1 MWELRKYTSWLHIIK
16 RKLELTIII
25 IEENILFLYFA
36 LSSQLNITNVVHT
49 LKVILYIENQKM
61 STVRNVNRVSPWTLI
76 IDSQLNW
83 HTTQRQYVL
92 GGNHDFFSS
101 NYVLIPSLSWLVF
114 IPTYFSISVIKWL
127 LDVSFFCT
135 EQLKCKKRLV
145 SKHKNCSK
153 VIC

>member
-101 NYVLIPSLSWLVF
+101 NYLLIPSLSWLVF

-127 LDVSFFCT
+127 LDVSIFLHGT
-135 EQLKCKKRLV
+135 I
-145 SKHKNCSK
+145 K
-153 VIC
+153 V

>member
-1 MWELRKYTSWLHIIK
+1 MWEVRKYTSWLHIIK

-25 IEENILFLYFA
+25 IEENILFLYFV
-36 LSSQLNITNVVHT
+36 LSSRLNITNVVHT

-92 GGNHDFFSS
+92 GGSHDFFSS
-101 NYVLIPSLSWLVF
+101 NYLLIPSLSWLVF

-127 LDVSFFCT
+127 LDVSIFLHGT
-135 EQLKCKKRLV
+135 I
-145 SKHKNCSK
+145 K
-153 VIC
+153 V

>member
-1 MWELRKYTSWLHIIK
+1 MWEVRKYTSWLHIIK

-92 GGNHDFFSS
+92 GGSHDFFSS
-101 NYVLIPSLSWLVF
+101 NYLLIPSSSWLVF

-127 LDVSFFCT
+127 LDVSIFLHGT
-135 EQLKCKKRLV
+135 I
-145 SKHKNCSK
+145 K
-153 VIC
+153 V

>member
-1 MWELRKYTSWLHIIK
+1 MWEVRKYTSWLHIIK

-92 GGNHDFFSS
+92 GGSHDFFSS
-101 NYVLIPSLSWLVF
+101 NYLLIPSLSWLVF
-114 IPTYFSISVIKWL
+114 ILTYFSISVIKWL
-127 LDVSFFCT
+127 LDVSIFLHGT
-135 EQLKCKKRLV
+135 I
-145 SKHKNCSK
+145 K
-153 VIC
+153 V

>member
-36 LSSQLNITNVVHT
+36 LSSLLNITNVVHT

-92 GGNHDFFSS
+92 GGSHDFFSS
-101 NYVLIPSLSWLVF
+101 NYLLIPSLSWLVF

-127 LDVSFFCT
+127 LDVSIFLHGT
-135 EQLKCKKRLV
+135 I
-145 SKHKNCSK
+145 K
-153 VIC
+153 V

>member
-1 MWELRKYTSWLHIIK
+1 MWEVRKYTSWLHIIK

-36 LSSQLNITNVVHT
+36 PSSQLNITNVVHT

-92 GGNHDFFSS
+92 GGSHDFFSS
-101 NYVLIPSLSWLVF
+101 NYLLIPSLSWLVF
-114 IPTYFSISVIKWL
+114 ILTYFSISVIKWL
-127 LDVSFFCT
+127 LDVSIFLHGT
-135 EQLKCKKRLV
+135 I
-145 SKHKNCSK
+145 K
-153 VIC
+153 V